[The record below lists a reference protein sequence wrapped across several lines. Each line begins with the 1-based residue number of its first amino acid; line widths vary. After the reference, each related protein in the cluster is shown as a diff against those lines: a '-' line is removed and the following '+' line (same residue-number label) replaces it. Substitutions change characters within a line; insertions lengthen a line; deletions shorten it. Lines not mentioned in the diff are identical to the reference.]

1 MKNQTL
7 KEFFKYVSAN
17 VIAMIGLSCYIL
29 ADTFFISL
37 SLGKTGLA
45 SLNLAMPSFSIVFSI
60 GLMFGI
66 GGSTKFAIYKG
77 AGDVK
82 SANRVF
88 THTVFVVAC
97 FAVVFVLL
105 GAFLSGPVA
114 SFLGADGKTF
124 SGSKTYVQ
132 IILCFAPF
140 FMFNNV
146 LQNFIRNDGA
156 PRLAMT
162 ASLLGNLFNIVF
174 DYVFIFP
181 CKLGM
186 LGAAL
191 ATGISPVIS
200 MLILMIFFF
209 RKKNTF
215 RLEKTKLS
223 LRVFG
228 EIISLGLASFIA
240 EFGFG
245 LVMMLINKL
254 FKSLGGDTAVAAFA
268 IVVNVY
274 YVINAIFNGI
284 SLGTQPIISFSY
296 GQHDFTR
303 IRQVLKYALITI
315 GATAAVLYV
324 ILFFSADGIAAIFN
338 TEKAEDLQTCHDR
351 HKTVFHFFA
360 VFGIQSVIFVILFG
374 VRQWRMFANH
384 HPSARSRA
392 DYSACLS
399 FRTSLENHGALARNA
414 RRRNADARCG
424 DYHILCH
431 TQKTRRRGNPRP
443 RFGTGIIRRTR
454 SPFSDFIFSFLL
466 FSVFDGND
474 KYYRRDNNQPDARG
488 QYYDDFGHLSERR
501 LVPFGIFRRAKEK
514 REIAVGQFQNA
525 PRKPRRPLR
534 SRRFPPLR

>member
-114 SFLGADGKTF
+114 SLLGADGKTF
-124 SGSKTYVQ
+124 SGSKTYVH

-268 IVVNVY
+268 IVVNVF

-284 SLGTQPIISFSY
+284 SAGTQPIISFSY

-303 IRQVLKYALITI
+303 ILQVLKYALITI

-324 ILFFSADGIAAIFN
+324 ALFFSADGIAAIFN
-338 TEKAEDLQTCHDR
+338 TEKAEDLQ
-351 HKTVFHFFA
+351 K
-360 VFGIQSVIFVILFG
+360 
-374 VRQWRMFANH
+374 
-384 HPSARSRA
+384 
-392 DYSACLS
+392 
-399 FRTSLENHGALARNA
+399 LA
-414 RRRNADARCG
+414 
-424 DYHILCH
+424 
-431 TQKTRRRGNPRP
+431 T
-443 RFGTGIIRRTR
+443 TGIKLYFI
-454 SPFSDFIFSFLL
+454 SSLFSGFNLL
-466 FSVFDGND
+466 FSSYFSASD
-474 KYYRRDNNQPDARG
+474 KGVCSQIITLLRG
-488 QYYDDFGHLSERR
+488 VVLIIPLAYLFAHLWKITGLWLATPAAEMLTLVAAIIIFFISRKKRADTEIPAPVSEQ
-501 LVPFGIFRRAKEK
+501 E
-514 REIAVGQFQNA
+514 
-525 PRKPRRPLR
+525 
-534 SRRFPPLR
+534 

>member
-1 MKNQTL
+1 M
-7 KEFFKYVSAN
+7 SAN

-114 SFLGADGKTF
+114 SLLGADGKTF

-140 FMFNNV
+140 FMFVDV
-146 LQNFIRNDGA
+146 LQNFIRHDGA

-268 IVVNVY
+268 IVVNVF

-284 SLGTQPIISFSY
+284 SAGTQPIISFSY

-324 ILFFSADGIAAIFN
+324 ALFFSADGIAAIFN
-338 TEKAEDLQTCHDR
+338 TEKAEDLQ
-351 HKTVFHFFA
+351 K
-360 VFGIQSVIFVILFG
+360 
-374 VRQWRMFANH
+374 
-384 HPSARSRA
+384 
-392 DYSACLS
+392 
-399 FRTSLENHGALARNA
+399 LA
-414 RRRNADARCG
+414 
-424 DYHILCH
+424 
-431 TQKTRRRGNPRP
+431 T
-443 RFGTGIIRRTR
+443 TGIKLYFI
-454 SPFSDFIFSFLL
+454 SSLFSGFNLL
-466 FSVFDGND
+466 FSSYFSASD
-474 KYYRRDNNQPDARG
+474 KGVCSQIITLLRGVVLIIPLAYLFAHLWKITGLWLATPAAEMLTLVAAIIIFFVTRKKRADAEIPAPV
-488 QYYDDFGHLSERR
+488 SEQ
-501 LVPFGIFRRAKEK
+501 E
-514 REIAVGQFQNA
+514 
-525 PRKPRRPLR
+525 
-534 SRRFPPLR
+534 

>member
-1 MKNQTL
+1 MKNSNL
-7 KEFFKYVSAN
+7 KEFAKYVSAN

-37 SLGKTGLA
+37 SLGETGLA
-45 SLNLAMPSFSIVFSI
+45 SLNLALPAFSIVFSI

-77 AGDVK
+77 AGDGK

-88 THTVFVVAC
+88 THTIFIVAC

-114 SFLGADGKTF
+114 SLLGADGKTF

-132 IILCFAPF
+132 IMLCFAPF

-191 ATGISPVIS
+191 ATGFSPVVSI
-200 MLILMIFFF
+200 LILMIFIL

-215 RLEKTKLS
+215 HFEKTKLS
-223 LRVFG
+223 LRIYG

-245 LVMMLINKL
+245 IVMMLINKL
-254 FKSLGGDTAVAAFA
+254 FKSLGGDTAVASFA
-268 IVVNVY
+268 IVINVY
-274 YVINAIFNGI
+274 YVVNAIFNGI
-284 SLGTQPIISFSY
+284 SSGTQPIISFSY
-296 GQHDFTR
+296 GQNDFKR

-315 GATAAVLYV
+315 GATASVLYIV
-324 ILFFSADGIAAIFN
+324 LFFGADGIASIFN
-338 TEKAEDLQTCHDR
+338 TEKAEDLQ
-351 HKTVFHFFA
+351 
-360 VFGIQSVIFVILFG
+360 
-374 VRQWRMFANH
+374 N
-384 HPSARSRA
+384 
-392 DYSACLS
+392 
-399 FRTSLENHGALARNA
+399 LA
-414 RRRNADARCG
+414 
-424 DYHILCH
+424 
-431 TQKTRRRGNPRP
+431 T
-443 RFGTGIIRRTR
+443 TGIKLYFI
-454 SPFSDFIFSFLL
+454 SSLFSGFNLL
-466 FSVFDGND
+466 FSAYFSASD
-474 KYYRRDNNQPDARG
+474 KGIYSQIITLSRG
-488 QYYDDFGHLSERR
+488 LVLIIPFAYLFAHLWKITGLWLATPATELLT
-501 LVPFGIFRRAKEK
+501 LVVALSIFFAT
-514 REIAVGQFQNA
+514 
-525 PRKPRRPLR
+525 RKKLGKSDVPALSTP
-534 SRRFPPLR
+534 SSDVSQTI

>member
-45 SLNLAMPSFSIVFSI
+45 SLNLAIPSFSIVFSI

-88 THTVFVVAC
+88 AHTVFVVAC
-97 FAVVFVLL
+97 FAVVFVL
-105 GAFLSGPVA
+105 
-114 SFLGADGKTF
+114 LGADGKTF

-200 MLILMIFFF
+200 ILILTIFFL

-268 IVVNVY
+268 IVVNVF

-284 SLGTQPIISFSY
+284 SSGTQPIISFAY
-296 GQHDFTR
+296 GQNDFTR

-324 ILFFSADGIAAIFN
+324 VLFFSADGIAAIFN
-338 TEKAEDLQTCHDR
+338 TEKAEDLQ
-351 HKTVFHFFA
+351 K
-360 VFGIQSVIFVILFG
+360 
-374 VRQWRMFANH
+374 
-384 HPSARSRA
+384 
-392 DYSACLS
+392 
-399 FRTSLENHGALARNA
+399 LA
-414 RRRNADARCG
+414 
-424 DYHILCH
+424 
-431 TQKTRRRGNPRP
+431 T
-443 RFGTGIIRRTR
+443 TGIKLYFI
-454 SPFSDFIFSFLL
+454 SSLFSGFNLL
-466 FSVFDGND
+466 FSSFFSASD
-474 KYYRRDNNQPDARG
+474 KGVCSQIITLLRGVVLIIPLAYLFAHLWKITGLWLATPAAEMLTLVAAIIIFFVTRKKRADAEIPAPV
-488 QYYDDFGHLSERR
+488 SEQ
-501 LVPFGIFRRAKEK
+501 E
-514 REIAVGQFQNA
+514 
-525 PRKPRRPLR
+525 
-534 SRRFPPLR
+534 

>member
-114 SFLGADGKTF
+114 SLLGADGKTF

-254 FKSLGGDTAVAAFA
+254 FKSLGGDTAVAAFGTGINIAVAAVAAFA
-268 IVVNVY
+268 IVVNVF

-284 SLGTQPIISFSY
+284 SAGTQPIISFSY

-324 ILFFSADGIAAIFN
+324 ALFFSADGIAAIFN
-338 TEKAEDLQTCHDR
+338 TEKAEDLQ
-351 HKTVFHFFA
+351 K
-360 VFGIQSVIFVILFG
+360 
-374 VRQWRMFANH
+374 
-384 HPSARSRA
+384 
-392 DYSACLS
+392 
-399 FRTSLENHGALARNA
+399 LA
-414 RRRNADARCG
+414 
-424 DYHILCH
+424 
-431 TQKTRRRGNPRP
+431 T
-443 RFGTGIIRRTR
+443 TGIKLYFI
-454 SPFSDFIFSFLL
+454 SSLFSGFNLL
-466 FSVFDGND
+466 FSSYFSASD
-474 KYYRRDNNQPDARG
+474 KGVCSQIITLLRG
-488 QYYDDFGHLSERR
+488 VVLIIPLAYLFAHLWKITGLWLATPAAEMLTLVAAIIIFFVTRKKRADTEIPAPVSEQR
-501 LVPFGIFRRAKEK
+501 
-514 REIAVGQFQNA
+514 
-525 PRKPRRPLR
+525 
-534 SRRFPPLR
+534 

>member
-88 THTVFVVAC
+88 THTFFVVAC

-114 SFLGADGKTF
+114 SLLGADGKTF

-162 ASLLGNLFNIVF
+162 ASLLGNLFNIIF

-223 LRVFG
+223 LSVFG

-268 IVVNVY
+268 IVVNVF

-284 SLGTQPIISFSY
+284 SAGTQPIISFSY

-303 IRQVLKYALITI
+303 
-315 GATAAVLYV
+315 
-324 ILFFSADGIAAIFN
+324 
-338 TEKAEDLQTCHDR
+338 DR
-351 HKTVFHFFA
+351 K
-360 VFGIQSVIFVILFG
+360 SVV
-374 VRQWRMFANH
+374 
-384 HPSARSRA
+384 
-392 DYSACLS
+392 
-399 FRTSLENHGALARNA
+399 
-414 RRRNADARCG
+414 
-424 DYHILCH
+424 
-431 TQKTRRRGNPRP
+431 
-443 RFGTGIIRRTR
+443 
-454 SPFSDFIFSFLL
+454 
-466 FSVFDGND
+466 
-474 KYYRRDNNQPDARG
+474 
-488 QYYDDFGHLSERR
+488 
-501 LVPFGIFRRAKEK
+501 
-514 REIAVGQFQNA
+514 
-525 PRKPRRPLR
+525 
-534 SRRFPPLR
+534 

>member
-132 IILCFAPF
+132 IILCFVPF

-338 TEKAEDLQTCHDR
+338 TEKAEDLQ
-351 HKTVFHFFA
+351 K
-360 VFGIQSVIFVILFG
+360 
-374 VRQWRMFANH
+374 
-384 HPSARSRA
+384 
-392 DYSACLS
+392 
-399 FRTSLENHGALARNA
+399 LA
-414 RRRNADARCG
+414 
-424 DYHILCH
+424 
-431 TQKTRRRGNPRP
+431 T
-443 RFGTGIIRRTR
+443 TGIKLYFI
-454 SPFSDFIFSFLL
+454 SSLFSGFNLL
-466 FSVFDGND
+466 FSSYFSASD
-474 KYYRRDNNQPDARG
+474 KGVCSQIVTLLRGVVLIIPLAYLFAHLWKITGLWLATPAAEMLTLVAAIIIFFVTRKKRADAEIPAPV
-488 QYYDDFGHLSERR
+488 SEQ
-501 LVPFGIFRRAKEK
+501 E
-514 REIAVGQFQNA
+514 
-525 PRKPRRPLR
+525 
-534 SRRFPPLR
+534 

>member
-45 SLNLAMPSFSIVFSI
+45 SLNLAIPSFSIVFSI

-88 THTVFVVAC
+88 AHTVFVVAC

-114 SFLGADGKTF
+114 SLLGADGKTF

-200 MLILMIFFF
+200 ILILTIFFL

-268 IVVNVY
+268 IVVNVF

-284 SLGTQPIISFSY
+284 SLGTQPIISFAY
-296 GQHDFTR
+296 GQNDFTR

-315 GATAAVLYV
+315 GATAAVLYAV
-324 ILFFSADGIAAIFN
+324 LFFSARN
-338 TEKAEDLQTCHDR
+338 
-351 HKTVFHFFA
+351 
-360 VFGIQSVIFVILFG
+360 
-374 VRQWRMFANH
+374 
-384 HPSARSRA
+384 
-392 DYSACLS
+392 
-399 FRTSLENHGALARNA
+399 SLL
-414 RRRNADARCG
+414 RRRA
-424 DYHILCH
+424 
-431 TQKTRRRGNPRP
+431 
-443 RFGTGIIRRTR
+443 
-454 SPFSDFIFSFLL
+454 
-466 FSVFDGND
+466 
-474 KYYRRDNNQPDARG
+474 
-488 QYYDDFGHLSERR
+488 
-501 LVPFGIFRRAKEK
+501 AK
-514 REIAVGQFQNA
+514 
-525 PRKPRRPLR
+525 RRPTKTTSTPWSKEGL
-534 SRRFPPLR
+534 SLFFCV

>member
-1 MKNQTL
+1 
-7 KEFFKYVSAN
+7 
-17 VIAMIGLSCYIL
+17 
-29 ADTFFISL
+29 
-37 SLGKTGLA
+37 
-45 SLNLAMPSFSIVFSI
+45 
-60 GLMFGI
+60 
-66 GGSTKFAIYKG
+66 
-77 AGDVK
+77 
-82 SANRVF
+82 
-88 THTVFVVAC
+88 
-97 FAVVFVLL
+97 
-105 GAFLSGPVA
+105 
-114 SFLGADGKTF
+114 
-124 SGSKTYVQ
+124 
-132 IILCFAPF
+132 
-140 FMFNNV
+140 MFNNV

-268 IVVNVY
+268 IVVNVF

-284 SLGTQPIISFSY
+284 SAGTQPIISFSY
-296 GQHDFTR
+296 GQHDFAR

-324 ILFFSADGIAAIFN
+324 ALFFSADGIAAIFN
-338 TEKAEDLQTCHDR
+338 TEKSADLQ
-351 HKTVFHFFA
+351 K
-360 VFGIQSVIFVILFG
+360 
-374 VRQWRMFANH
+374 
-384 HPSARSRA
+384 
-392 DYSACLS
+392 
-399 FRTSLENHGALARNA
+399 LA
-414 RRRNADARCG
+414 
-424 DYHILCH
+424 
-431 TQKTRRRGNPRP
+431 T
-443 RFGTGIIRRTR
+443 TGIKLYFI
-454 SPFSDFIFSFLL
+454 SSLFSGFNLL
-466 FSVFDGND
+466 FSSYFSASD
-474 KYYRRDNNQPDARG
+474 KGVCSQIITLLRGVVLIIPLAYLFAHLWKITGLWLATPAAEMLTLVAAIIIFFVTRKKRADAEIPAPV
-488 QYYDDFGHLSERR
+488 SEQ
-501 LVPFGIFRRAKEK
+501 E
-514 REIAVGQFQNA
+514 
-525 PRKPRRPLR
+525 
-534 SRRFPPLR
+534 

>member
-7 KEFFKYVSAN
+7 KDFFKYVSAN

-77 AGDVK
+77 AGDGK

-124 SGSKTYVQ
+124 SGSKAYVQ

-200 MLILMIFFF
+200 MLILTIFFF

-268 IVVNVY
+268 IVVNVF
-274 YVINAIFNGI
+274 YVINAILNGI

-338 TEKAEDLQTCHDR
+338 TEKAEDLQ
-351 HKTVFHFFA
+351 K
-360 VFGIQSVIFVILFG
+360 
-374 VRQWRMFANH
+374 
-384 HPSARSRA
+384 
-392 DYSACLS
+392 
-399 FRTSLENHGALARNA
+399 LA
-414 RRRNADARCG
+414 
-424 DYHILCH
+424 
-431 TQKTRRRGNPRP
+431 T
-443 RFGTGIIRRTR
+443 TGIKLYFI
-454 SPFSDFIFSFLL
+454 SSLFSGFNLL
-466 FSVFDGND
+466 FSSYFSASD
-474 KYYRRDNNQPDARG
+474 KGVCSQIVTLLRGVVLIIPLAYLFAHLWKITGLWLATPAAEMLTLVAAIIIFFVTRKKRADAEIPAPV
-488 QYYDDFGHLSERR
+488 SEQR
-501 LVPFGIFRRAKEK
+501 
-514 REIAVGQFQNA
+514 
-525 PRKPRRPLR
+525 
-534 SRRFPPLR
+534 

>member
-1 MKNQTL
+1 
-7 KEFFKYVSAN
+7 
-17 VIAMIGLSCYIL
+17 
-29 ADTFFISL
+29 
-37 SLGKTGLA
+37 
-45 SLNLAMPSFSIVFSI
+45 
-60 GLMFGI
+60 
-66 GGSTKFAIYKG
+66 
-77 AGDVK
+77 
-82 SANRVF
+82 
-88 THTVFVVAC
+88 
-97 FAVVFVLL
+97 
-105 GAFLSGPVA
+105 
-114 SFLGADGKTF
+114 
-124 SGSKTYVQ
+124 
-132 IILCFAPF
+132 
-140 FMFNNV
+140 MFNNV

-223 LRVFG
+223 LSVFG

-268 IVVNVY
+268 IVVNVF

-284 SLGTQPIISFSY
+284 SAGTQPIISFSY

-324 ILFFSADGIAAIFN
+324 ALFFSADGIAAIFN
-338 TEKAEDLQTCHDR
+338 TEKAEDLQKLATTGIKLYFISSLFSGFNLLFSSYFSASDKGVCSQIITLLRGVVLIIPLAYLFAHLW
-351 HKTVFHFFA
+351 KITGLWLATPAAEMLTLVAAIIIFF
-360 VFGIQSVIFVILFG
+360 VT
-374 VRQWRMFANH
+374 RK
-384 HPSARSRA
+384 
-392 DYSACLS
+392 
-399 FRTSLENHGALARNA
+399 
-414 RRRNADARCG
+414 
-424 DYHILCH
+424 
-431 TQKTRRRGNPRP
+431 KTRRHGNPCP

-454 SPFSDFIFSFLL
+454 SRFYLILSFLSFCFL
-466 FSVFDGND
+466 FFDGND
-474 KYYRRDNNQPDARG
+474 KYYRLDNNHPDASG
-488 QYYDDFGHLSERR
+488 QYYDDFGNLSKRR

-514 REIAVGQFQNA
+514 REIAVGQFFKTRLVNPA
-525 PRKPRRPLR
+525 VLCEVDGFPRYANR
-534 SRRFPPLR
+534 

>member
-77 AGDVK
+77 AGDGK

-97 FAVVFVLL
+97 FAVVFVL
-105 GAFLSGPVA
+105 
-114 SFLGADGKTF
+114 LGADGKTF

-162 ASLLGNLFNIVF
+162 ASLLGNLFNIIF

-223 LRVFG
+223 LSVFG

-268 IVVNVY
+268 IVVNVF

-284 SLGTQPIISFSY
+284 SAGTQPIISFSY
-296 GQHDFTR
+296 GQHDFAR
-303 IRQVLKYALITI
+303 ILQVLKYALITI

-324 ILFFSADGIAAIFN
+324 ILFFSAYGIAAIFN
-338 TEKAEDLQTCHDR
+338 TEKAEDLQ
-351 HKTVFHFFA
+351 K
-360 VFGIQSVIFVILFG
+360 
-374 VRQWRMFANH
+374 
-384 HPSARSRA
+384 
-392 DYSACLS
+392 
-399 FRTSLENHGALARNA
+399 LA
-414 RRRNADARCG
+414 
-424 DYHILCH
+424 
-431 TQKTRRRGNPRP
+431 T
-443 RFGTGIIRRTR
+443 TGIKLYFI
-454 SPFSDFIFSFLL
+454 SSLFSGFNLL
-466 FSVFDGND
+466 FSSYFSASD
-474 KYYRRDNNQPDARG
+474 KGICSQIITLLRGVVLIIPLAYLFAHLWKITGLWLATPAAEMLTLVAAIIIFFVTRKKRADAEIPAPV
-488 QYYDDFGHLSERR
+488 SEQ
-501 LVPFGIFRRAKEK
+501 E
-514 REIAVGQFQNA
+514 
-525 PRKPRRPLR
+525 
-534 SRRFPPLR
+534 

>member
-82 SANRVF
+82 SANKVF

-97 FAVVFVLL
+97 FAVVFVL
-105 GAFLSGPVA
+105 
-114 SFLGADGKTF
+114 LGADGKTF

-296 GQHDFTR
+296 GQRDFTR

-338 TEKAEDLQTCHDR
+338 TEKAEDLQ
-351 HKTVFHFFA
+351 K
-360 VFGIQSVIFVILFG
+360 
-374 VRQWRMFANH
+374 
-384 HPSARSRA
+384 
-392 DYSACLS
+392 
-399 FRTSLENHGALARNA
+399 LA
-414 RRRNADARCG
+414 
-424 DYHILCH
+424 
-431 TQKTRRRGNPRP
+431 T
-443 RFGTGIIRRTR
+443 TGIKLYFI
-454 SPFSDFIFSFLL
+454 SSLFSGFNLL
-466 FSVFDGND
+466 FSSYFSASD
-474 KYYRRDNNQPDARG
+474 KGACSQIITLLRG
-488 QYYDDFGHLSERR
+488 VVLIIPLAYLFAHLWKITGLWLATPAAEMLTLVAAIIIFFVTRKKRADTEIPAPVSEQ
-501 LVPFGIFRRAKEK
+501 E
-514 REIAVGQFQNA
+514 
-525 PRKPRRPLR
+525 
-534 SRRFPPLR
+534 

>member
-7 KEFFKYVSAN
+7 KDFFKYVSAN

-77 AGDVK
+77 AGDGK

-124 SGSKTYVQ
+124 SGSKAYVQ

-268 IVVNVY
+268 IVVNVF

-284 SLGTQPIISFSY
+284 SSGTQPIISFSY

-338 TEKAEDLQTCHDR
+338 TEKAEDLQ
-351 HKTVFHFFA
+351 K
-360 VFGIQSVIFVILFG
+360 
-374 VRQWRMFANH
+374 
-384 HPSARSRA
+384 
-392 DYSACLS
+392 
-399 FRTSLENHGALARNA
+399 LA
-414 RRRNADARCG
+414 
-424 DYHILCH
+424 
-431 TQKTRRRGNPRP
+431 T
-443 RFGTGIIRRTR
+443 TGIKLYFI
-454 SPFSDFIFSFLL
+454 SSLFSGFNLL
-466 FSVFDGND
+466 FSSYFSASD
-474 KYYRRDNNQPDARG
+474 KGVCSQIVTLLRG
-488 QYYDDFGHLSERR
+488 VVLIIPLAYLFAHLWKITGLWLATPAAEMLTLVAAIIIFFVTRKKRADTEIPAPVSEQ
-501 LVPFGIFRRAKEK
+501 E
-514 REIAVGQFQNA
+514 
-525 PRKPRRPLR
+525 
-534 SRRFPPLR
+534 

>member
-1 MKNQTL
+1 
-7 KEFFKYVSAN
+7 
-17 VIAMIGLSCYIL
+17 
-29 ADTFFISL
+29 
-37 SLGKTGLA
+37 
-45 SLNLAMPSFSIVFSI
+45 
-60 GLMFGI
+60 
-66 GGSTKFAIYKG
+66 
-77 AGDVK
+77 
-82 SANRVF
+82 
-88 THTVFVVAC
+88 
-97 FAVVFVLL
+97 
-105 GAFLSGPVA
+105 
-114 SFLGADGKTF
+114 
-124 SGSKTYVQ
+124 
-132 IILCFAPF
+132 
-140 FMFNNV
+140 MFNNV

-223 LRVFG
+223 LSVFG

-268 IVVNVY
+268 IVVNVF

-284 SLGTQPIISFSY
+284 SAGTQPIISFSY

-338 TEKAEDLQTCHDR
+338 TEKAEDLQ
-351 HKTVFHFFA
+351 K
-360 VFGIQSVIFVILFG
+360 
-374 VRQWRMFANH
+374 
-384 HPSARSRA
+384 
-392 DYSACLS
+392 
-399 FRTSLENHGALARNA
+399 LA
-414 RRRNADARCG
+414 
-424 DYHILCH
+424 
-431 TQKTRRRGNPRP
+431 T
-443 RFGTGIIRRTR
+443 TGIKLYFI
-454 SPFSDFIFSFLL
+454 SSLFSGFNLL
-466 FSVFDGND
+466 FSSYFSASD
-474 KYYRRDNNQPDARG
+474 KGVCSQIITLLRGVVLIIPLAYLFAHLWKITGLWLATPAAEMLTLVAAIIIFFVTRKKRADAEIPAPV
-488 QYYDDFGHLSERR
+488 SEQ
-501 LVPFGIFRRAKEK
+501 E
-514 REIAVGQFQNA
+514 
-525 PRKPRRPLR
+525 
-534 SRRFPPLR
+534 

>member
-1 MKNQTL
+1 
-7 KEFFKYVSAN
+7 
-17 VIAMIGLSCYIL
+17 
-29 ADTFFISL
+29 
-37 SLGKTGLA
+37 
-45 SLNLAMPSFSIVFSI
+45 
-60 GLMFGI
+60 MFGI

-124 SGSKTYVQ
+124 EGSKTYVQ

-338 TEKAEDLQTCHDR
+338 TEKAEDLQ
-351 HKTVFHFFA
+351 K
-360 VFGIQSVIFVILFG
+360 
-374 VRQWRMFANH
+374 
-384 HPSARSRA
+384 
-392 DYSACLS
+392 
-399 FRTSLENHGALARNA
+399 LA
-414 RRRNADARCG
+414 
-424 DYHILCH
+424 
-431 TQKTRRRGNPRP
+431 T
-443 RFGTGIIRRTR
+443 TGIKLYFI
-454 SPFSDFIFSFLL
+454 SSLFSGFNLL
-466 FSVFDGND
+466 FSSYFSASD
-474 KYYRRDNNQPDARG
+474 KGVCSQIVTLLRG
-488 QYYDDFGHLSERR
+488 VVLIIPLAYLFAHLWKSPGFGS
-501 LVPFGIFRRAKEK
+501 
-514 REIAVGQFQNA
+514 Q
-525 PRKPRRPLR
+525 RP
-534 SRRFPPLR
+534 PPNC

>member
-97 FAVVFVLL
+97 FAVVFVL
-105 GAFLSGPVA
+105 
-114 SFLGADGKTF
+114 LGADGKTF

-223 LRVFG
+223 LSVFG

-268 IVVNVY
+268 IVVNVF

-284 SLGTQPIISFSY
+284 SAGTQPIISFSY

-324 ILFFSADGIAAIFN
+324 ALFFSADGIAAIFN
-338 TEKAEDLQTCHDR
+338 TEKAEDLQ
-351 HKTVFHFFA
+351 K
-360 VFGIQSVIFVILFG
+360 
-374 VRQWRMFANH
+374 
-384 HPSARSRA
+384 
-392 DYSACLS
+392 
-399 FRTSLENHGALARNA
+399 LA
-414 RRRNADARCG
+414 
-424 DYHILCH
+424 
-431 TQKTRRRGNPRP
+431 T
-443 RFGTGIIRRTR
+443 TGIKLYFI
-454 SPFSDFIFSFLL
+454 SSLFSGFNLL
-466 FSVFDGND
+466 FSSYFSASD
-474 KYYRRDNNQPDARG
+474 KGVCSQIITLLRGVVLIIPLAYLFAHLWKITGLWLATPAAEMLTLVAAIIIFFVTRKKRADAEIPAPV
-488 QYYDDFGHLSERR
+488 SEQ
-501 LVPFGIFRRAKEK
+501 E
-514 REIAVGQFQNA
+514 
-525 PRKPRRPLR
+525 
-534 SRRFPPLR
+534 

>member
-114 SFLGADGKTF
+114 SLLGADGKTF

-223 LRVFG
+223 LSVFG

-254 FKSLGGDTAVAAFA
+254 FKSLGGDTAVAAFGMMMSPLSPYWLPAVAAAFA
-268 IVVNVY
+268 IVVNVF

-284 SLGTQPIISFSY
+284 SAGTQPIISFSY

-324 ILFFSADGIAAIFN
+324 ALFFSADGIAAIFN
-338 TEKAEDLQTCHDR
+338 TEKAEDLQ
-351 HKTVFHFFA
+351 
-360 VFGIQSVIFVILFG
+360 IL
-374 VRQWRMFANH
+374 A
-384 HPSARSRA
+384 
-392 DYSACLS
+392 
-399 FRTSLENHGALARNA
+399 T
-414 RRRNADARCG
+414 
-424 DYHILCH
+424 
-431 TQKTRRRGNPRP
+431 
-443 RFGTGIIRRTR
+443 TGIKLYFI
-454 SPFSDFIFSFLL
+454 SSLFSGFNLL
-466 FSVFDGND
+466 FSSYFSASD
-474 KYYRRDNNQPDARG
+474 KGVCSQIVTLLRG
-488 QYYDDFGHLSERR
+488 VVLIIPLAYLFAHLWKITGLWLATPAAEMLTLVAAIIIFFVTRKKRADTEIPAPVSEQ
-501 LVPFGIFRRAKEK
+501 E
-514 REIAVGQFQNA
+514 
-525 PRKPRRPLR
+525 
-534 SRRFPPLR
+534 

>member
-88 THTVFVVAC
+88 THTFFVVAC
-97 FAVVFVLL
+97 FAVIFVLL

-114 SFLGADGKTF
+114 SLLGADGKTF

-268 IVVNVY
+268 IVVNVF

-284 SLGTQPIISFSY
+284 SAGTQPIISFSY

-324 ILFFSADGIAAIFN
+324 ALFFSADGIAAIFN
-338 TEKAEDLQTCHDR
+338 TEKAEDLQ
-351 HKTVFHFFA
+351 K
-360 VFGIQSVIFVILFG
+360 
-374 VRQWRMFANH
+374 
-384 HPSARSRA
+384 
-392 DYSACLS
+392 
-399 FRTSLENHGALARNA
+399 LA
-414 RRRNADARCG
+414 
-424 DYHILCH
+424 
-431 TQKTRRRGNPRP
+431 T
-443 RFGTGIIRRTR
+443 TGIKLYFI
-454 SPFSDFIFSFLL
+454 SSLFSGFNLL
-466 FSVFDGND
+466 FSSYFSASD
-474 KYYRRDNNQPDARG
+474 KGVCSQIITLLRG
-488 QYYDDFGHLSERR
+488 VVLIIPLAYLFAHLWKITGLWLATPAAEMLTLVAAIIIFFVTRKKRADTEIPAPVSEQ
-501 LVPFGIFRRAKEK
+501 E
-514 REIAVGQFQNA
+514 
-525 PRKPRRPLR
+525 
-534 SRRFPPLR
+534 

>member
-124 SGSKTYVQ
+124 SGSKTYVR

-338 TEKAEDLQTCHDR
+338 TEKAEDLQ
-351 HKTVFHFFA
+351 K
-360 VFGIQSVIFVILFG
+360 
-374 VRQWRMFANH
+374 
-384 HPSARSRA
+384 
-392 DYSACLS
+392 
-399 FRTSLENHGALARNA
+399 LA
-414 RRRNADARCG
+414 
-424 DYHILCH
+424 
-431 TQKTRRRGNPRP
+431 T
-443 RFGTGIIRRTR
+443 TGIKLY
-454 SPFSDFIFSFLL
+454 FISSLFAGFNLL
-466 FSVFDGND
+466 FSSYFSASD
-474 KYYRRDNNQPDARG
+474 KGVCSQIITLLRG
-488 QYYDDFGHLSERR
+488 VVLIIPLAYLFAHLWKITGLWLATPAAEMLTLVAAIIIFFVTRKKRADTEIPAPVSEQ
-501 LVPFGIFRRAKEK
+501 E
-514 REIAVGQFQNA
+514 
-525 PRKPRRPLR
+525 
-534 SRRFPPLR
+534 

>member
-132 IILCFAPF
+132 IILRFAPF

-338 TEKAEDLQTCHDR
+338 TEKAEDLQ
-351 HKTVFHFFA
+351 K
-360 VFGIQSVIFVILFG
+360 
-374 VRQWRMFANH
+374 
-384 HPSARSRA
+384 
-392 DYSACLS
+392 
-399 FRTSLENHGALARNA
+399 LA
-414 RRRNADARCG
+414 
-424 DYHILCH
+424 
-431 TQKTRRRGNPRP
+431 T
-443 RFGTGIIRRTR
+443 TGIKLYFI
-454 SPFSDFIFSFLL
+454 SSLFSGFNLL
-466 FSVFDGND
+466 FSSYFSASD
-474 KYYRRDNNQPDARG
+474 KGVCSQIITLLRG
-488 QYYDDFGHLSERR
+488 VVLIIPLAYLFAHLWKITGLWLATPAAEMLTLVAAIIIFFVTRKKRADTEIPAPVSEQ
-501 LVPFGIFRRAKEK
+501 E
-514 REIAVGQFQNA
+514 
-525 PRKPRRPLR
+525 
-534 SRRFPPLR
+534 

>member
-114 SFLGADGKTF
+114 SLLGADGITF
-124 SGSKTYVQ
+124 SGSKTYVH

-140 FMFNNV
+140 FMFNNI

-223 LRVFG
+223 LSVFG

-268 IVVNVY
+268 IVVNVF

-284 SLGTQPIISFSY
+284 SAGTQPIISFSY

-338 TEKAEDLQTCHDR
+338 TEKAEDLQ
-351 HKTVFHFFA
+351 K
-360 VFGIQSVIFVILFG
+360 
-374 VRQWRMFANH
+374 
-384 HPSARSRA
+384 
-392 DYSACLS
+392 
-399 FRTSLENHGALARNA
+399 LA
-414 RRRNADARCG
+414 
-424 DYHILCH
+424 
-431 TQKTRRRGNPRP
+431 T
-443 RFGTGIIRRTR
+443 TGIKLYFI
-454 SPFSDFIFSFLL
+454 SSLFSGFNLL
-466 FSVFDGND
+466 FSSYFSASD
-474 KYYRRDNNQPDARG
+474 KGVCSQIVTLLRG
-488 QYYDDFGHLSERR
+488 VVLIIPLAYLFAHLWKITGLWLATPAAEMLTLVAAIIIFFVTRKKRADTEIPAPVSEQ
-501 LVPFGIFRRAKEK
+501 E
-514 REIAVGQFQNA
+514 
-525 PRKPRRPLR
+525 
-534 SRRFPPLR
+534 